1 MKSIKESNCVFK
13 IKIVDGKKIAT
24 GESREFGIKIK
35 CVFNLETSDDSI
47 VQHLKSKIFYQEYIG
62 R

>member
-1 MKSIKESNCVFK
+1 MKKIKDSNCVFK

-24 GESREFGIKIK
+24 GESKEFGIKVR
-35 CVFNLETSDDSI
+35 CTFNIDTSDDSI